1 MTFKSSGKKIKVRGS
16 NFKNFSTL
24 FTDETNNYWLLK
36 KLNFRALLNE
46 YIVSILAQELN
57 IPVPRSII
65 IKNDYSFALMQEFV
79 ENNDELMANLHFK
92 AKEEDIIQLMIFE
105 SWIAAVDRHAGNY
118 LIADN
123 KLWAIDFKE
132 CFSESVDGTEL
143 PIFLPWM
150 QDVLLNKSVALFKSK
165 ITQARILEIKEEV
178 LNLSEL
184 LTDTRAQEN
193 IVRTIIEI
201 FELLIDNFSKLEYK
215 ANQYLNSRNNSNDIF
230 LQM

>member
-1 MTFKSSGKKIKVRGS
+1 
-16 NFKNFSTL
+16 
-24 FTDETNNYWLLK
+24 
-36 KLNFRALLNE
+36 
-46 YIVSILAQELN
+46 
-57 IPVPRSII
+57 
-65 IKNDYSFALMQEFV
+65 
-79 ENNDELMANLHFK
+79 
-92 AKEEDIIQLMIFE
+92 
-105 SWIAAVDRHAGNY
+105 
-118 LIADN
+118 
-123 KLWAIDFKE
+123 
-132 CFSESVDGTEL
+132 
-143 PIFLPWM
+143 
-150 QDVLLNKSVALFKSK
+150 FKSK